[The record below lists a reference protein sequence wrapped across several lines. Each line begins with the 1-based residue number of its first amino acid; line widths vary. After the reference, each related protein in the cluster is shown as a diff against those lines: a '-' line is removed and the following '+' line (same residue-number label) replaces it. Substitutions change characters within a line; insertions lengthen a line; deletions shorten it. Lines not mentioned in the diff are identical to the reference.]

1 MTGNLDTKY
10 DAVLTVN
17 NHYHDDDKARAIAE
31 FVASQYN
38 AAITRLQK
46 GDNDM
51 SQYPMTFEEWFAKR
65 FPNLQGCV
73 QPTEDAR
80 EAWEASRDNLR
91 TWDL

>member
-38 AAITRLQK
+38 AAL
-46 GDNDM
+46 
-51 SQYPMTFEEWFAKR
+51 A
-65 FPNLQGCV
+65 
-73 QPTEDAR
+73 AR
-80 EAWEASRDNLR
+80 ENSNDF
-91 TWDL
+91 